1 MTPTDPPKTQ
11 TLRARLTNLAKIV
24 LTVAA
29 VGYLIYVAKPD
40 QILAY
45 LRVMDKRLLVG
56 ILALK
61 FFTDIFKIW
70 KWLILARVEEPDFS
84 YWKAFKSFY
93 MGIALAVITPFA
105 IGELGRGALV
115 SQEHKAE
122 LSGLVMLDKVFDL
135 ATVALFAFSGLL
147 ILNGVPGLIVILAAV
162 YLAGLVLIQHLV
174 RLAER
179 LDFVGVFKIKI
190 VGRLAA
196 SIRQVPAR
204 IVLQSAL
211 LSVVYFSLFYLQAYL
226 IMLSYGEAFPLVVV
240 LYFPLITLST
250 IVPITI
256 GGVGIRE
263 GTAILLL
270 RQYGVSEALAFNTF
284 FMHFVI
290 ANVVAGLLGAV
301 LFLLPQ
307 KRSAPPDPVAGSEQ
321 G

>member
-1 MTPTDPPKTQ
+1 MTASDSSKQT
-11 TLRARLTNLAKIV
+11 TLRTRLINIAKIG
-24 LTVAA
+24 LTVVA
-29 VGYLIYVAKPD
+29 VGYLVYVAKPD

-45 LRVMDKRLLVG
+45 LRVMDKRLLIG
-56 ILALK
+56 ILVLK
-61 FFTDIFKIW
+61 FITDIFKIW
-70 KWLILARVEEPDFS
+70 KWLILARVEEADFS

-105 IGELGRGALV
+105 IGELGRGALI

-135 ATVALFAFSGLL
+135 ATVALFSFSGLL
-147 ILNGVPGLIVILAAV
+147 VLNGKSGLIVLLIAA
-162 YLAGLVLIQHLV
+162 YLTGMILIQHLV
-174 RLAER
+174 RLVEK
-179 LDFVGVFKIKI
+179 LDFIGIFKLKI
-190 VGRLAA
+190 VNRLAA
-196 SIRQVPAR
+196 SIRQVSVR

-226 IMLSYGEAFPLVVV
+226 IMLSYGESFPLDVV

-250 IVPITI
+250 IIPITI

-307 KRSAPPDPVAGSEQ
+307 KNSSPAKTITESK
-321 G
+321 